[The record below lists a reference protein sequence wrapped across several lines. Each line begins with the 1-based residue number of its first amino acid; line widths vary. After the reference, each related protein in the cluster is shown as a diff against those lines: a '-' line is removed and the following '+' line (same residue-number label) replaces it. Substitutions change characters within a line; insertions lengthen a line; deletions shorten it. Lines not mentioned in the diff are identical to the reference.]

1 MLVLSDV
8 AIIRFEI
15 SSSLIFGLKV
25 LIKGLFYI
33 LSQVADF
40 LQIIKLIYFLGP
52 DA

>member
-1 MLVLSDV
+1 MYLLL
-8 AIIRFEI
+8 F
-15 SSSLIFGLKV
+15 SSFRALLFGLEV

-33 LSQVADF
+33 LSQVADL